1 MGKSLV
7 SCFLR
12 HSVYN
17 GPVSVMSFRPSIQ
30 STDSGNGGF
39 AAQFPAGRRYRSTAA
54 GVLLQ
59 APALSSKRGSVI
71 LRADGGR
78 LVLSVPPLSVCG
90 VRQLPHLT
98 RHYTVLAVVLVS
110 LFIALGSV
118 LC

>member
-1 MGKSLV
+1 MSL
-7 SCFLR
+7 
-12 HSVYN
+12 
-17 GPVSVMSFRPSIQ
+17 RPSIQ

-59 APALSSKRGSVI
+59 APALSSKRGSVM
-71 LRADGGR
+71 LRADGGG
-78 LVLSVPPLSVCG
+78 LFYLYP
-90 VRQLPHLT
+90 PHLT

>member
-17 GPVSVMSFRPSIQ
+17 GPVSVMSLRPSIQ

-39 AAQFPAGRRYRSTAA
+39 AAQFPAGRRYRSTTAA
-54 GVLLQ
+54 GAGAQQQTRQRHVESRWRK
-59 APALSSKRGSVI
+59 ACFICTPCLS
-71 LRADGGR
+71 L
-78 LVLSVPPLSVCG
+78 CW

>member
-17 GPVSVMSFRPSIQ
+17 GPVSVMSLRPSIQ

-54 GVLLQ
+54 GV
-59 APALSSKRGSVI
+59 APALGSKRGSVM
-71 LRADGGR
+71 LRADGGG
-78 LVLSVPPLSVCG
+78 LFYLYPLSLSVGSG
-90 VRQLPHLT
+90 SYLT
-98 RHYTVLAVVLVS
+98 
-110 LFIALGSV
+110 
-118 LC
+118 

>member
-54 GVLLQ
+54 AGAGAQQQTRQRHVE
-59 APALSSKRGSVI
+59 SRWR
-71 LRADGGR
+71 RACFICTPSLCLWG
-78 LVLSVPPLSVCG
+78 
-90 VRQLPHLT
+90 QLT
-98 RHYTVLAVVLVS
+98 RHYTVMAVVLVS